1 MQNAAMSTATIR
13 DVARHAAVSVAS
25 ASRALNGHASVA
37 PGTRDRVIAAA
48 TALDYVPHLG
58 ARSLSTRRSNS
69 IGVVLPDLFGEFFS
83 EVIRG
88 LDYAAHRRGLQLLL
102 SNMHG
107 ATDETATAI
116 RAMRGRVDGLIIMS
130 PEADGAFL
138 AHHLPVGLPT
148 VVLNGRGGDSGHAGI
163 AIDGRA
169 GAEAAARHLVAQ
181 GCTRLAHVRGPHGN
195 ADADDR
201 AAAFCATIAALL
213 PTPPRVIDGDFGEQS
228 GIDAAEAIL
237 AERGADGGIDGIF
250 CANDIMAI
258 GCMNTLV
265 RAGLSVPHDIAIVGF
280 DDVPVA
286 HYVTPGLTTLDVD
299 MAAMGERTLDL
310 LVAAITHAMP
320 IATTPELLVPT
331 LVVRASSAR
340 EPGTMTTHPGHREQ
354 GRLK

>member
-1 MQNAAMSTATIR
+1 MATATIR

-88 LDYAAHRRGLQLLL
+88 LDFAAHRRGLQLLL

-138 AHHLPVGLPT
+138 DRHLPLGLPT
-148 VVLNGRGGDSGHAGI
+148 VVLNGRGGTTGQPGGHAGI
-163 AIDGRA
+163 GIDGRA
-169 GAEAAARHLVAQ
+169 GAAAAARHLVAQ

-201 AAAFCATIAALL
+201 ADAFRATVAALL
-213 PTPPRVIDGDFGEQS
+213 PTPVRVFDGDFGEQS
-228 GIDAAEAIL
+228 GIDAAEAIV
-237 AERGADGGIDGIF
+237 AARGGGEVIDGIF

-258 GCMNTLV
+258 GCMSTLV
-265 RAGLSVPHDIAIVGF
+265 RAGVSVPHDIAIVGF

-286 HYVTPGLTTLDVD
+286 HYVTPGLTSLGVD
-299 MAAMGERTLDL
+299 MAALGERTLDL
-310 LVAAITHAMP
+310 LVAAITQATP
-320 IATTPELLVPT
+320 IAATPELLIPS

-340 EPGTMTTHPGHREQ
+340 RPEDMTTHPGHREK